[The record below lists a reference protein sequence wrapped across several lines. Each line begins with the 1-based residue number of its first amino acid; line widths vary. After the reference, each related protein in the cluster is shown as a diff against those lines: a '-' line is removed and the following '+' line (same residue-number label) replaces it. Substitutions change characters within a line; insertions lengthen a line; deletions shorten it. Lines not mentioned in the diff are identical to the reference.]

1 MPADL
6 PSVVPNV
13 DGWFNCVAG
22 VLEATALPN
31 RFAAGGA
38 TDEVFAGPKLNIGF
52 DSESDPTGAGAA
64 GAGGLDGV
72 ALVGLLVIPKLNF
85 GFIASAVPPA
95 GRALAVGLALLLVD
109 VGGLEGCENEKKL

>member
-22 VLEATALPN
+22 VLEATALLN
-31 RFAAGGA
+31 RFAAGGT
-38 TDEVFAGPKLNIGF
+38 TDEAFAGPKLNIGF
-52 DSESDPTGAGAA
+52 DSESDPMGAGA
-64 GAGGLDGV
+64 AGGLDGV
-72 ALVGLLVIPKLNF
+72 TLDGLLVIPKLNF

-109 VGGLEGCENEKKL
+109 VGGLEACENEKKL

>member
-1 MPADL
+1 MPANL
-6 PSVVPNV
+6 PSVMPNV

-22 VLEATALPN
+22 VLEATALLN

-38 TDEVFAGPKLNIGF
+38 TDDEVFAGPKLNTGF
-52 DSESDPTGAGAA
+52 DSESDPVGAGA
-64 GAGGLDGV
+64 AGGLDGV
-72 ALVGLLVIPKLNF
+72 TLVGLLVIPKLNF